1 MSDTLLQTVDLVKSF
16 PVRSGFFGQHHHRLV
31 AVDHVNLTIR
41 QGETLGLVGE
51 SGCGKTT
58 LGLSIMKLYEP
69 TSGQIIF
76 EGVDITGAGQ
86 AQMNKA
92 RRQMQMI
99 FQDPLAS
106 LDPRM
111 VIEEIIR
118 EPLDIHN
125 EGTPAERNA
134 AVARLLR
141 VTGMPVDAALRFPTE
156 FSGGQQQRIG
166 IARALALQPKL
177 LVCDEP
183 VSSLDVSV
191 QAQILNLLR
200 DLQKQFNLTYLF
212 ISHNIAVTAFMS
224 QRIGVMY
231 LGRLVEIGPSREI
244 VDTPLHPYSMA
255 LINAVPDAEPGHRG
269 RKRSLSGDVPSP
281 INRPPG
287 CPFHPRCPWVQDIC
301 KTDLP
306 PLREIVPGH
315 FAACHFAEPG
325 KTTVVFDT
333 SSPAKAGNIQTQAQ
347 GS

>member
-1 MSDTLLQTVDLVKSF
+1 MAAPLLQTVDLVKSF
-16 PVRSGFFGQHHHRLV
+16 PIRSGFFGQHNHRLV
-31 AVDHVNLTIR
+31 AVDQVNLTIR
-41 QGETLGLVGE
+41 QGETVGLVGE

-58 LGLSIMKLYEP
+58 LGLTIMKLYEP

-76 EGVDITGAGQ
+76 EGEDITGAGQ
-86 AQMNKA
+86 AAMSKA

-111 VIEEIIR
+111 VVEEIIR
-118 EPLDIHN
+118 EPLDIHSQ
-125 EGTPAERNA
+125 GTMEERSA

-141 VTGMPVDAALRFPTE
+141 VTGMPVDAAMRFPTE

-200 DLQKQFNLTYLF
+200 DLQKQFKLTYLF

-244 VDTPLHPYSMA
+244 VEAPLHPYSMA
-255 LINAVPDAEPGHRG
+255 LINAVPDPEPSARG

-301 KTDLP
+301 KVDLP
-306 PLREIVPGH
+306 PLREITPDH

-325 KTTVVFDT
+325 KTDVIFDVRT
-333 SSPAKAGNIQTQAQ
+333 GNGAGAAV
-347 GS
+347 

>member
-1 MSDTLLQTVDLVKSF
+1 MTDTLLQTVDLVKSF
-16 PVRSGFFGQHHHRLV
+16 PVRSGFFGQHQHRLV

-41 QGETLGLVGE
+41 QGETVGLVGE

-58 LGLSIMKLYEP
+58 LGLTILKLYEP
-69 TSGQIIF
+69 TSGQILF
-76 EGVDITGAGQ
+76 EGQDITGATEG
-86 AQMNKA
+86 AMNKA
-92 RRQMQMI
+92 RRRMQMI

-111 VIEEIIR
+111 VVEEIIR

-125 EGTPAERNA
+125 QGTNEERAA

-141 VTGMPVDAALRFPTE
+141 VTGMPVDAAMRFPTE

-200 DLQKQFNLTYLF
+200 DLQKQFKLTYLF

-224 QRIGVMY
+224 DRIGVMY

-244 VDTPLHPYSMA
+244 VDAPLHPYAMA
-255 LINAVPDAEPGHRG
+255 LINAVPDPEPSQRG

-287 CPFHPRCPWVQDIC
+287 CPFHPRCPWAQAVC
-301 KTDLP
+301 KVDLP

-325 KTTVVFDT
+325 KTTGNFDVGT
-333 SSPAKAGNIQTQAQ
+333 RSDTGAFQAAA
-347 GS
+347 